1 MHVEDCGGA
10 LAALVDSE
18 VTGSVNIGSGQG
30 SSVADVANT
39 IARILGCE
47 NLLRIGTIQ
56 SRIEDAGVVVAATTR
71 LREEVGAS
79 PDYDLET
86 GLRHAI
92 EWWRQRTPCR

>member
-39 IARILGCE
+39 IARILG
-47 NLLRIGTIQ
+47 R
-56 SRIEDAGVVVAATTR
+56 RIEDAGVVVAATTR
-71 LREEVGAS
+71 LREEIGAS